1 MKKSYTPEE
10 VEEIEDAAY
19 ATGFASG
26 MMFERQRTNPESM
39 SAEEFWEYL
48 GDLEKE

>member
-10 VEEIEDAAY
+10 VDEIEEKAY

-26 MMFERQRTNPESM
+26 MMFERQRTSPEIM
-39 SAEEFWEYL
+39 SAEEFFEYL
-48 GDLEKE
+48 DELEKE